1 MKTLALSFAALIL
14 TASLASA
21 DWVLVQKVD
30 TDGKEDTI
38 TTKIKGDQARVDMGD
53 KMTAFMGLEGMTVL
67 MHDQKKMMK
76 MGIAQIKALVE
87 MAGKAAGKPASKPV
101 ATGQKE
107 KIGEWDTEIYTWEGS
122 VAQGKFWVAK
132 AFPKFAEINALNDK
146 LGKIM
151 GGAMA
156 GMAPQAT
163 DFDGMPVKSVMTVM
177 GKTVTS
183 TLVSA
188 KEGDLPASDFA
199 VPEGYSEMKIPGAP

>member
-1 MKTLALSFAALIL
+1 MKTLALSLAALFF

-21 DWVLVQKVD
+21 DWVLVQKID
-30 TDGKEDTI
+30 TDGKEDQI
-38 TTKIKGDQARVDMGD
+38 TTKMKGDQARVDMGD
-53 KMTAFMGLEGMTVL
+53 KMTAFVSLDGMTVL
-67 MHDQKKMMK
+67 IHGQKKMMK
-76 MGIAQIKALVE
+76 MGIAQIKAVVE
-87 MAGKAAGKPASKPV
+87 MAGKGAGKEAPKPV

-107 KIGEWDTEIYTWEGS
+107 KIGDWDTEMYTWEGS
-122 VAQGKFWVAK
+122 LAQGKFWVAK
-132 AFPKFAEINALNDK
+132 NFPKYAEINALNDK

-156 GMAPQAT
+156 GMAPQAK
-163 DFDGMPVKSVMTVM
+163 DFEGMPVKSIMTVM

-188 KEGDLPASDFA
+188 KEGDLPASEFA